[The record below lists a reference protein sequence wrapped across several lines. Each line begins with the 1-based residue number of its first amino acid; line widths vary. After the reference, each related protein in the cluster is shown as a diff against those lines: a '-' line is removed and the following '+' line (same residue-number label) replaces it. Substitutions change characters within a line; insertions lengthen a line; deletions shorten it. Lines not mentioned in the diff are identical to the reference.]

1 MIRPSEVEGEFEG
14 LEFGD
19 PRLARRGRLIASRV
33 SRDPGL
39 SFPKMFEDDVELEG
53 FYRFLRN
60 ERVTAEKVLTPHV
73 KRSVGRVEE
82 QEGDVLCVHDT
93 TTFTFEG
100 RAQLSVVEGNKRGFL
115 AHCSLVF
122 GLDGTPLG
130 TLGVH
135 TWQRDSNRP
144 TPTRL
149 RKEGHSQQ
157 AVREMPSEMDRWGE
171 AIIAAEEVVG
181 KPAKLIHVADSESDD
196 YRLLHRLQEQE
207 CRYVIRGCYDRRIVD
222 DEHTHVK
229 ARLLV
234 ESPVASRMVKL
245 APRPQGKLRLSKR
258 NPARQGRVAELE
270 IRAAQVGVQR
280 PKKLSSQ
287 HPAELPVNVVHVLEV
302 DPPKGEDAV
311 EWTLFTSEPIETTE
325 AILKVVDAYRR
336 RWLIEEFFKALKTG
350 CSYEAR
356 QLETFERFE
365 VALALLI
372 PVAWGLMRLRA
383 LERTSST
390 SKAEICFSSDQLAV
404 LRDKSRKPV
413 ITVTDAMATVAQV
426 GGHIRNNGKPG
437 WLVLWRGFRDLLL
450 LAQGVALARR
460 IGMSTYN
467 DQS

>member
-1 MIRPSEVEGEFEG
+1 VIRPSEVEGEFEG

-19 PRLARRGRLIASRV
+19 PRLSRRGGLIASRA

-39 SFPKMFEDDVELEG
+39 SFPKMFEDDIELEG

-60 ERVTAEKVLTPHV
+60 EKVTAERVLAPHV
-73 KRSVGRVEE
+73 KKSVGRVEE

-100 RAQLSVVEGNKRGFL
+100 RAQLGIVEGQLRGFL
-115 AHCSLVF
+115 AHCSLAV
-122 GLDGTPLG
+122 GVDGTPLG

-135 TWQRDSNRP
+135 TWQRDSNKP
-144 TPTRL
+144 TPTQL

-157 AVREMPSEMDRWGE
+157 SVREMPSEMDRWGQ
-171 AIIAAEEVVG
+171 AILAVEEVVA

-196 YRLLHRLQEQE
+196 YRLLELLQKRA

-222 DEHTHVK
+222 DEYTHVK

-234 ESPVASRMVKL
+234 ESPAASRTVNL
-245 APRPQGKLRLSKR
+245 APRPRGKTRHSKR

-280 PKKLSSQ
+280 PAKLSSK
-287 HPAELPVNVVHVLEV
+287 HPAELRVNVVHVLEAH
-302 DPPKGEDAV
+302 PPKGEDPV
-311 EWTLFTSEPIETTE
+311 EWTLFTSESIETE
-325 AILKVVDAYRR
+325 EEILKVVDAYRR

-356 QLETFERFE
+356 QLETFATFE
-365 VALALLI
+365 VALGLFI
-372 PVAWGLMRLRA
+372 PIAWGLLRLRA
-383 LERTSST
+383 LERTNCG
-390 SKAEICFSSDQLAV
+390 ANADLCFTSDQLAV

-413 ITVTDAMATVAQV
+413 VTVTDAMATVAQI
-426 GGHIRNNGKPG
+426 GGHIRNNGNPG

-460 IGMSTYN
+460 IGMPAYN